1 MSLEQQFTQELLEA
15 IENDQ
20 LVLPTLPEVALQ
32 IQDAVNDPEVS
43 ANKLAEVIGQD
54 AAMAA
59 RIIKVANSPLLRGR
73 VVVDNLQL
81 AITRLGITFVRNL
94 ALGLAMEQMFQATT
108 DVVDRLLRKS
118 WEHSVEVAAICQV
131 LASRHPRLKVDQA
144 TLAGLTHQIGVLPI
158 LTLAEETPELLENE
172 DVLEEIIEKL
182 HPQIGTAILKS
193 WDFPEELAIVPSA
206 YLDFGRDSQDGPDY
220 GDLVTVAN
228 LQSLIGTNHPLTQLD
243 WSTIPAFEKLGISP
257 DIEVT
262 EMEDFKENLEEA
274 RQIFI

>member
-59 RIIKVANSPLLRGR
+59 SIIKVANSPLLRGR

-193 WDFPEELAIVPSA
+193 WDFSEELAIVPSA

>member
-1 MSLEQQFTQELLEA
+1 MSTEQKFMQELLDA
-15 IENDQ
+15 IENDR

-32 IQDAVNDPEVS
+32 IQEVVNDPEVS
-43 ANKLAEVIGQD
+43 AGKLADVIGQD

-108 DVVDRLLRKS
+108 DVVDRLLRES

-131 LASRHPRLKVDQA
+131 LAGQHPKLKVDQA
-144 TLAGLTHQIGVLPI
+144 TLAGLTHQIGILPI
-158 LTLAEETPELLENE
+158 LTLAEETPELLQNE
-172 DVLEEIIEKL
+172 EVLEEVIEKL
-182 HPQIGTAILKS
+182 HPRIGTAILKA
-193 WDFPEELAIVPSA
+193 WDFPDELAIVPSA
-206 YLDFGRDSQDGPDY
+206 YLDFGRDSVDGPDY

-228 LQSLIGTNHPLTQLD
+228 LQSLIGTNHPFTQLD
-243 WSTIPAFEKLGISP
+243 WSTIPAFAKLGIAP
-257 DIEVT
+257 DIEVA
-262 EMEDFKENLEEA
+262 EMDEFKEELEEA
-274 RQIFI
+274 RQIFN

>member
-228 LQSLIGTNHPLTQLD
+228 LHSLIGTNHPLTQLD